1 MTSILRGFSLLPK
14 YTKLPAGKPTFLER
28 FALRFFLVVIGGIFL
43 LIYNYFIKILVINIL
58 SRYFKVKV

>member
-28 FALRFFLVVIGGIFL
+28 LALRFFLVIGGIFL
-43 LIYNYFIKILVINIL
+43 LIYTFFVNILVINVL
-58 SRYFKVKV
+58 LKYFEV

>member
-28 FALRFFLVVIGGIFL
+28 FALRFFLVVETIFL
-43 LIYNYFIKILVINIL
+43 LIYNYYIKILVINIL